1 MSARC
6 LGNLLRLPRF
16 NSDSILECYRLEYE
30 AVKRHT
36 PDIPVTTN
44 LMGFY
49 KPLDYQK
56 WAKYMDMVSWDN
68 YPFQPGHTG
77 ADCPVP

>member
-1 MSARC
+1 MSAHDVSGISLDYR
-6 LGNLLRLPRF
+6 RF

-49 KPLDYQK
+49 KPLDYQGSGQNT
-56 WAKYMDMVSWDN
+56 WI
-68 YPFQPGHTG
+68 
-77 ADCPVP
+77 